1 MAKKAKAARLGVR
14 DLRREV
20 DEFRER
26 YHTLGDEL
34 FVLWFLRAFVT
45 ESEVDAAA
53 AVCGGAGD
61 KSVDAVLIDDPARI
75 VFLVQG
81 KYRKDLGAKAE
92 KRTDV
97 TAFAQLAVD
106 LTGPGEGFTSAREG
120 HGARGP
126 AQVGGGPEPRHAPR
140 LHLAALLRDHGE
152 MQRGPA
158 RGSRPIV
165 RGADRRTAFQLFDG
179 AGAMLLLADYLDGVA
194 PPVPSLDLEIEAGG
208 GVTTGGV
215 FNRYDGKTD
224 IESWVFSMTNDAVA
238 GLFDRAGTRLFAR
251 NVRGFLGSTEIN
263 RGMEATLAK
272 EPEYFWYY
280 NNGITVVCDEA
291 RKESNRG
298 RDILRVTNPQV
309 INGQQTTRTLA
320 RAARRGPRASVLVRV
335 IRVPRDDEGGG
346 PNHFDALVS
355 RIVAA
360 TNWQNA
366 IRPSDLMSNDRRQ
379 IVLERQLRKL
389 HYLYLRKRMTKGE
402 ARRAAGVHHLRLVK
416 KEEIAQAVAAC
427 DLDPFVVREGKER
440 LFEERWYGQIFPNG
454 DPKYYLSR
462 YWLMREV
469 SYGARGFPERAY
481 AKWLVLNFVWGKLDP
496 NTRSRAGAEAFRA
509 ACERDD
515 GEIVGP
521 LLRAIHAVYRAAL
534 AFYRGRRGSG
544 PTALDV
550 STFFKRRK
558 LHTEF
563 ERHWRGSRNGHR
575 KAFVRGWS
583 NFRAGLEGGGG
594 AVTRDDAA
602 EEDGSPCPA

>member
-1 MAKKAKAARLGVR
+1 VAKRAKAARLGGE
-14 DLRREV
+14 DLRRELQ
-20 DEFRER
+20 EFRER
-26 YHTLGDEL
+26 YHALGDDEL

-45 ESEVDAAA
+45 ESEADAAA
-53 AVCGGAGD
+53 ALCGGAGD
-61 KSVDAVLIDDPARI
+61 KSVDAVLVDDPARI

-106 LTGPGEGFTSAREG
+106 LAGPAEGFARLAKDMAPEVQRKLEEARNRVTRRGYGLQLYYVTTGKCSASLREE
-120 HGARGP
+120 ADR
-126 AQVGGGPEPRHAPR
+126 
-140 LHLAALLRDHGE
+140 
-152 MQRGPA
+152 
-158 RGSRPIV
+158 IV
-165 RGADRRTAFQLFDG
+165 RGADRSAAFQLFDG

-194 PPVPSLDLEIEAGG
+194 PPVPSLDLEIESGG

-224 IESWVFSMTNDAVA
+224 IESWVFSMTNAAVA
-238 GLFDRAGTRLFAR
+238 GLYDRAGTRLFAR

-263 RGMEATLAK
+263 RGMEVTLAK
-272 EPEYFWYY
+272 EPEFFWYY
-280 NNGITVVCDEA
+280 NNGVTVICDEA

-320 RAARRGPRASVLVRV
+320 RAARRGPKASVLVRV
-335 IRVPRDDEGGG
+335 IRVPRDDDGGG
-346 PNHFDALVS
+346 TNHFDALVS

-402 ARRAAGVHHLRLVK
+402 ARRAAGARHLRLVK
-416 KEEIAQAVAAC
+416 KEEVAQAVAAC

-469 SYGARGFPERAY
+469 SYAARGFPERAY
-481 AKWLVLNFVWGKLDP
+481 AKWLVLNLVWGRLDP
-496 NTRSRAGAEAFRA
+496 NTRSRAGAEAFRF

-515 GEIVGP
+515 GEVVTVS
-521 LLRAIHAVYRAAL
+521 AHAR
-534 AFYRGRRGSG
+534 
-544 PTALDV
+544 
-550 STFFKRRK
+550 
-558 LHTEF
+558 
-563 ERHWRGSRNGHR
+563 
-575 KAFVRGWS
+575 
-583 NFRAGLEGGGG
+583 
-594 AVTRDDAA
+594 
-602 EEDGSPCPA
+602 